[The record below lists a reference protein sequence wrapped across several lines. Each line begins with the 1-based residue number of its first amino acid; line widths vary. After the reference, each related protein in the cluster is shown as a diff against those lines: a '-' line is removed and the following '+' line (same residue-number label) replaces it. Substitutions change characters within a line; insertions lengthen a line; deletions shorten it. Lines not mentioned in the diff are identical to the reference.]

1 MKLNYNFS
9 FMDCQGCHARINC
22 DKCEEKI
29 KSALLQYCMIERA
42 DISMT
47 AKRISI
53 ETSCTDENLIL
64 DAMEELGLF
73 EN

>member
-1 MKLNYNFS
+1 MHR
-9 FMDCQGCHARINC
+9 CHARINC

-47 AKRISI
+47 TKRISF

-64 DAMEELGLF
+64 DAMEELGFLKIDYM
-73 EN
+73 E